1 MNKKTILIVEDN
13 LSIVKML
20 ADKLRTEGFNV
31 LQANDGQEGLMVA
44 YDNNPDI
51 ILLDIIMPKMDGLTM
66 MKEIRS
72 KNEWGKKVPIILIT
86 NLSPDDDRINK
97 IVTEYIPS
105 YYILKS
111 NWNLNDVLEKVKEML
126 NIV

>member
-1 MNKKTILIVEDN
+1 MNKKTVLIVEDN
-13 LSIVKML
+13 LSIIKML
-20 ADKLRTEGFNV
+20 ADKLRTEGLNV

>member
-13 LSIVKML
+13 LSIIKML
-20 ADKLRTEGFNV
+20 VDKLRTEGFNV

-44 YDNNPDI
+44 YNNNPDI

-66 MKEIRS
+66 MKKLRS

-97 IVTEYIPS
+97 IITECTPS

-111 NWNLNDVLEKVKEML
+111 NWNLNDVIEKVKEML